1 MTVKQTNKQVYCIV
15 YKRQKIMMAE
25 LTFFISLRSVVL
37 IMYLVETAQ
46 GTRPLS
52 DQRSWSW
59 AQGRRRGRCSR
70 IEFYSWNIHL
80 ERRMTNFLSH
90 TN

>member
-1 MTVKQTNKQVYCIV
+1 MTVKQTNNLICCNV

-37 IMYLVETAQ
+37 IMYLVEAAQ

-52 DQRSWSW
+52 DQQS
-59 AQGRRRGRCSR
+59 
-70 IEFYSWNIHL
+70 
-80 ERRMTNFLSH
+80 
-90 TN
+90 

>member
-1 MTVKQTNKQVYCIV
+1 MMTVRQTNNNNKKKNKYAAMST

-37 IMYLVETAQ
+37 IMYLVEIAQ

-52 DQRSWSW
+52 DQRS
-59 AQGRRRGRCSR
+59 
-70 IEFYSWNIHL
+70 
-80 ERRMTNFLSH
+80 
-90 TN
+90 

>member
-1 MTVKQTNKQVYCIV
+1 MAVKQTNKQICCNV

-25 LTFFISLRSVVL
+25 LTFFISFRSVVL

-52 DQRSWSW
+52 DQRS
-59 AQGRRRGRCSR
+59 
-70 IEFYSWNIHL
+70 
-80 ERRMTNFLSH
+80 
-90 TN
+90 